1 MELTKSQE
9 EYVKTI
15 YLLQNEASEA
25 RVTDIAQKL
34 NKTKA
39 TVNNMVANLKEIG
52 VLNHETYGN
61 ISLTDEGKKLAKKA
75 LEAYDIVYLFLTDI
89 LKLEKE
95 KAETEATKIRATL
108 DDETLNKLAKYT
120 HKELGLY
127 SLECGYDINKEQC
140 RSCVKRTATKK

>member
-15 YLLQNEASEA
+15 YLLQNEESEA

-140 RSCVKRTATKK
+140 RSCVKRTAAKK